1 MTDSNTVF
9 VFLIDPRTYNFTTK
23 ENSLKKISA
32 GILHV
37 CKQLSIFFLSK
48 VLVTLLHCF
57 KKQPIVFFL
66 QKKSWHSVKNI
77 TKRKKK
83 TVTHGKKTQTNFS
96 DTHTTPNDTKRFQ
109 TSHELLKTVC

>member
-23 ENSLKKISA
+23 EKSLKKISA

-57 KKQPIVFFL
+57 KKQPIVVVFL
-66 QKKSWHSVKNI
+66 QKKSWHSVKKI

-83 TVTHGKKTQTNFS
+83 KKRSRTVKKNTNQF
-96 DTHTTPNDTKRFQ
+96 F
-109 TSHELLKTVC
+109 